1 MVVNGFTHLGEAEIG
16 RHELSFQGVDLRGN
30 IIPGSVLWTTELGLI
45 PAGPLTIAPFEEATQ
60 FDDVPSY
67 HGQLENAL
75 YAEAHTYSNSTGSWD
90 FYFTHDG
97 KNRSPW
103 DQCAASGCVG
113 GEAIATE
120 YGQGVY
126 HLEYSQKALENYPG
140 WYVRAWTFSGEMRKL
155 MSMLQG
161 RRVQVTMPD
170 EKTYRGR
177 CWVSKFDTDDSGRM
191 TVTISYDLVP
201 PANYPNETSFR

>member
-1 MVVNGFTHLGEAEIG
+1 MEAGFTSNGQQEIG
-16 RHELSFQGVDLRGN
+16 RHELVFQGVDLQGN
-30 IIPGSVLWTTELGLI
+30 LIDGSVLWTTSLNLVPTE
-45 PAGPLTIAPFEEATQ
+45 PLTIAPFEEATQ
-60 FDDVPSY
+60 FDDVSSY

-75 YAEAHTYSNSTGSWD
+75 YAEAHTYQNSTGSWK
-90 FYFTHDG
+90 FYFVHDG

-113 GEAIATE
+113 GEGISNE
-120 YGQGVY
+120 YGQGIY
-126 HLEYSQKALENYPG
+126 HLEYSMKALENYPG
-140 WYVRAWTFSGEMRKL
+140 WYGRAWTFSGEMRKL

-177 CWVSKFDTDDSGRM
+177 CWVSGFDTDDSGRM

-201 PANYPNETSFR
+201 PERYPEE

>member
-1 MVVNGFTHLGEAEIG
+1 MVVNGFTHMGEREIG
-16 RHELSFQGVDLRGN
+16 RHELMFQGVDLRGEL
-30 IIPGSVLWTTELGLI
+30 IDGSVLWTTELGLV
-45 PAGPLTIAPFEEATQ
+45 PAAPLTIALFEEATQ
-60 FDDVPSY
+60 FDDVSSY

-90 FYFTHDG
+90 FYFNHDG

-113 GEAIATE
+113 GVDISQE
-120 YGQGVY
+120 YGQGIY
-126 HLEYSQKALENYPG
+126 HLEYSQKARENYPG
-140 WYVRAWTFSGEMRKL
+140 WYTRPWTFAGEMRKL

-170 EKTYRGR
+170 EKTYCGR
-177 CWVSKFDTDDSGRM
+177 CWVSKFDTDADGKM

-201 PANYPNETSFR
+201 PEDYPN